1 MTTLIALLSS
11 GKGTWSEVNRLMQSQ
26 PWSKVFLV
34 TDGFGK
40 ERFTSVPPHAE
51 LVVLDFNREAQDIT
65 EEIKRQLHGKVTD
78 FEVAVNMASGNGK
91 EHMAVLEAVLEMG
104 LNFRLVTLR
113 NGGMDVL
120 GMRR

>member
-1 MTTLIALLSS
+1 MPTLIALLSS
-11 GKGTWSEVNRLMQSQ
+11 GKGTWSEVNRLMQAQ
-26 PWSKVFLV
+26 PWSNVFLI

-40 ERFTSVPPHAE
+40 ERFTSVPPNTE
-51 LVVLDFNREAQDIT
+51 LVVLDFNKETQDIT
-65 EEIKRQLHGKVTD
+65 EEIKKQLHGKVTD
-78 FEVAVNMASGNGK
+78 FEVAVNMASGNGR